1 MKRTRIVALLLGA
14 GRRVSMVQL
23 LKRSAERIGIELSV
37 VSYELNKN
45 APIAVEGEVVIGLP
59 WNNPDVVDDIIRVA
73 IQHEATI
80 IIPFADGA
88 IPLAAEC
95 KKRMPNL
102 FVSMQDS
109 ATAEI
114 LYNRQKAG
122 VALKEAGIPAPMAYT
137 VLNAE
142 APVIAKPALGSTARN
157 IKIFHDIEDLMQLEN
172 LQNYSLQ
179 EYIEDFDEY
188 ELDCYVSADGR
199 LLVNVPVKI
208 IEMLGGEPTR
218 AITEHISELEALG
231 EKIVESFDLR
241 GPVMVEALFDRR
253 RHRYVVTHISP
264 RLGDA
269 AACAIFAGAPIT
281 DYLLKEYLDTDVEA
295 CDDWAPN
302 TLMTTYRKEA
312 VFFNA
317 DPE

>member
-1 MKRTRIVALLLGA
+1 MKRSRIVALLLGA

-23 LKRSAERIGIELSV
+23 LKRSAERLGMDLSV
-37 VSYELNKN
+37 VSYELSKN
-45 APIAVEGEVVIGLP
+45 APIAVEGEVVVGLP
-59 WNNPDVVDDIIRVA
+59 WDDPDVVNDIMRVA
-73 IQHEATI
+73 IQHEATL

-88 IPLAAEC
+88 VPLAAEC
-95 KKRMPNL
+95 GKRMPNL
-102 FVSMQDS
+102 YVSMRDVGM
-109 ATAEI
+109 AET
-114 LYNRQKAG
+114 LYNRQTAG
-122 VALKEAGIPAPMAYT
+122 EALSKAGIPAPMAYT

-142 APVIAKPALGSTARN
+142 APVIAKPVLGSTARN

-188 ELDCYVSADGR
+188 ELDCYVSEEGR
-199 LLVNVPVKI
+199 LLCNVPVKI

-218 AITEHISELEALG
+218 ALTEHIPELEALG
-231 EKIVESFDLR
+231 EKIVEAFSLR

-253 RHRYVVTHISP
+253 RHRYVVTHVSA

-269 AACAIFAGAPIT
+269 AACAIYAGAPIS
-281 DYLLKEYLDTDVEA
+281 DYLLKEYLHIDTEPCA
-295 CDDWAPN
+295 DWAPN

-312 VFFNA
+312 IFFNV